1 MASDLSPDPSGR
13 LSAGSSPTAFT
24 ATDDPRLWLAGLHE
38 RVLAIEVQTLDL
50 QPAVQAIADCL
61 TDAGF
66 APERLSVSILTRHP
80 GLSGLGYVW
89 TRGQPQVAFLERPPG
104 FLDSEEHRVS
114 PLHEV
119 ISTRSPLFLDP
130 SAIERDERF
139 PIVRGFARAGATA
152 YLALPLQA
160 ARGDVHVLAMW
171 TARPGGWTAV
181 EAGHLARV
189 IPLLTLLVEVTEN
202 RRLLGM
208 IGTAHEVTQRALAE
222 QALRSA
228 DALVRQQVA
237 DMARLETE
245 RQARLAT
252 EQQLQASSRD
262 LAERN
267 AELRAITAS
276 LEDKVAERTRDLEQA
291 LARANAA
298 TLAKSRFLAM
308 MSHEIRTPMHG
319 VLGLGELL
327 SRTELNT
334 EQARYIDTMQSAGKT
349 LLSLLDGI
357 LDFSR
362 IEANRVELES
372 VPLSPA
378 TLLEEVGM
386 LLKGAADS
394 RGLWLR
400 VSIAPDVPASLAG
413 DPTRLRQIWV
423 NLIGNALKFTEHG
436 GVTVT
441 IEVAART
448 AGTVTL
454 RGQVRD
460 TGIGIA
466 PKALA
471 QLWEPFSQADSSTAR
486 RFGGSGLGLA
496 ICKGLIEQMGG
507 SLSVESEPGRGSVFA
522 FLTPL
527 RTHEV
532 VAPAAVVAT
541 PETGADLAS
550 LRILVVDDNP
560 VNRLVTERQLAKL
573 GTLPPALTEGGRQ
586 ALARLMEDAFDVV
599 LMDMQMPD
607 MDGLETTRHLR
618 ALPVARQPWVI
629 GMTANAFPEDRQAC
643 LAAGMDGF
651 MSKPLSLATL
661 HENLRSARLLPREPR
676 DR

>member
-1 MASDLSPDPSGR
+1 MARELSSDPSGK
-13 LSAGSSPTAFT
+13 AGATSPGAALP

-50 QPAVQAIADCL
+50 QPAVQATADCL
-61 TDAGF
+61 TEAGF
-66 APERLSVSILTRHP
+66 APERLSVAVLTRHP

-114 PLHEV
+114 PLHAV
-119 ISTRSPLFLDP
+119 ITTRAPLFLDQT
-130 SAIERDERF
+130 AIEQDERF
-139 PIVRGFARAGATA
+139 PIVRGFAQAGATA

-171 TARPGGWTAV
+171 TARPGGWTAL
-181 EAGHLARV
+181 EASHLARV

-208 IGTAHEVTQRALAE
+208 IGTAHELTQRALAE

-276 LEDKVAERTRDLEQA
+276 LEDKVATRTRDLEKA

-298 TLAKSRFLAM
+298 TQAKSRFLAM

-327 SRTELNT
+327 SGTELSA
-334 EQARYIDTMQSAGKT
+334 EQARYIDTMQTAGT
-349 LLSLLDGI
+349 ALLSLLDGI

-362 IEANRVELES
+362 IEANRVELEW

-378 TLLEEVGM
+378 TLLEEVGL
-386 LLKGAADS
+386 LLKSAADS
-394 RGLWLR
+394 RGVWLR
-400 VSIAPDVPASLAG
+400 VSAAADVPASLAG

-423 NLIGNALKFTEHG
+423 NLIGNALKFTERG
-436 GVTVT
+436 GVTASL
-441 IEVAART
+441 EVAARD
-448 AGTVTL
+448 AGTVVL
-454 RGQVRD
+454 RGRVQD
-460 TGIGIA
+460 TGMGIE

-471 QLWEPFSQADSSTAR
+471 HLWEPFSQADSTTAR

-507 SLSVESEPGRGSVFA
+507 SLSVESEPGRGSVFT
-522 FLTPL
+522 FTVPL
-527 RTHEV
+527 RAHEV
-532 VAPAAVVAT
+532 VARAAVVAT
-541 PETGADLAS
+541 PEACADLAS

-560 VNRLVTERQLAKL
+560 VNRLVTERQLARL
-573 GTLPPALTEGGRQ
+573 GALPPALTDGGRQ
-586 ALARLMEDAFDVV
+586 ALARLMEDPFDVV

-607 MDGLETTRHLR
+607 MDGLETTRRLR
-618 ALPVARQPWVI
+618 ALPVTRQPWVI
-629 GMTANAFPEDRQAC
+629 GMTANAFPEDREAC

-661 HENLRSARLLPREPR
+661 SENLRSARLLPRGPQ